1 MSRAV
6 NLAMREDAIVKHCL
20 DQDIG
25 ISVLEALPGGGT
37 RLVCDSVYGAEQIRL
52 KLKRHMME
60 GDPRR
65 AQLRPRTPLW

>member
-6 NLAMREDAIVKHCL
+6 NLAMREEAIAKHCR
-20 DQDIG
+20 DEDIG
-25 ISVLEALPGGGT
+25 ISVLEALPGGGV

-52 KLKRHMME
+52 KLKRHMID